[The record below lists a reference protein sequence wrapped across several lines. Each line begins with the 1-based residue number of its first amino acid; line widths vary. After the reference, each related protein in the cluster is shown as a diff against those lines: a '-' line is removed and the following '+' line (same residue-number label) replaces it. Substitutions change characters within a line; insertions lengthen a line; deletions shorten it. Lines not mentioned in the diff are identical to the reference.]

1 MLGTLDAKIYNLDA
15 KECQVTPW
23 YQLENVRYFY
33 DFFKKHEKEFT
44 QWALFF
50 LSHIDK
56 SYNVL
61 YCISVLVTLIQ
72 LGGFYV
78 YNRYSK

>member
-1 MLGTLDAKIYNLDA
+1 MSS
-15 KECQVTPW
+15 
-23 YQLENVRYFY
+23 
-33 DFFKKHEKEFT
+33 
-44 QWALFF
+44 FF

-72 LGGFYV
+72 LGGLYV

>member
-33 DFFKKHEKEFT
+33 DFFKNMKKSSLNE
-44 QWALFF
+44 LFF
-50 LSHIDK
+50 LYLIDK
-56 SYNVL
+56 SLNVL

-72 LGGFYV
+72 LGELYV

>member
-1 MLGTLDAKIYNLDA
+1 MKNIVVNLIKYIKLLLRSNLDAKIYNLDA

-44 QWALFF
+44 Q
-50 LSHIDK
+50 
-56 SYNVL
+56 
-61 YCISVLVTLIQ
+61 
-72 LGGFYV
+72 
-78 YNRYSK
+78 